1 MVTLL
6 NFYHSKKI
14 LCLFYFRHFKFII
27 KYRRS
32 DILLYLSLLNF
43 IILHLRIYFTVVLFC
58 LSVQI
63 ASSQLPFTCK
73 GQYYLS
79 LTRGGSSSSGLYE
92 VKISDNGQRIFLDT
106 ISQGIGLV
114 LNAMGYRITDNFIY
128 GMDPNSAKLR
138 KIGSDGV
145 AIDLGTPKGIP
156 LDPLYY
162 AGDVTP
168 DGRYLLLIGLGGATA
183 QIVKIDLEHPE
194 FQCSFVLMQDK
205 TVGIV
210 DIAFDPFTGILYGHD
225 LRNKRLV
232 IIHPETGAV
241 TTDFPVQTLVDQLGA
256 LFFDSFGNL
265 YGYGSFGT
273 LTQNKFVSINKKTGV
288 ISLLAE
294 GPVSSGQDG
303 CACPY
308 TLELQKTV
316 YPEVAYPCTEVIYS
330 FIISN
335 GSGTTR
341 TGILLTDTMPVG
353 LIAKSILINPYAGN
367 VLLQDNILSISDM
380 KITVGIDT
388 VKVLVEVGPDAL
400 GLYRNQAI
408 LSGLPL
414 ALGSFTYSDNPAT
427 FIEKDSTDLL
437 VQPLDLSFITEEYTT
452 CPDDSVLVDVSLHGL
467 KYLWSDGDMSSK
479 KWLLSPGNY
488 SLNVKSL
495 CEEKQINIS
504 VKNDLITLNIL
515 QDTIFLDL
523 GEKIVL
529 LSEYSNI
536 NENVTFQWQAEGNDE
551 VLCMNCSDTEA
562 LPLNDGYYI
571 LSMTNE
577 DACTISDVV
586 YVRVKKDR
594 SVYHPNIIS
603 ANGDQINDI
612 FFLSGNAFASQGQF
626 LRIFDRWGNKV
637 FESNTFELNQ
647 MSSGWEGIFNGQAVV
662 PGVYTWVA
670 SLKYIDGFEQMLR
683 GDITVI
689 K

>member
-1 MVTLL
+1 LHGT
-6 NFYHSKKI
+6 
-14 LCLFYFRHFKFII
+14 
-27 KYRRS
+27 
-32 DILLYLSLLNF
+32 DILFYLSLLNF
-43 IILHLRIYFTVVLFC
+43 IILHLRNYFIIFLWF
-58 LSVQI
+58 LSLQI
-63 ASSQLPFTCK
+63 ASSQTPFTCK

-79 LTRGGSSSSGLYE
+79 LTKGGTNSSGLYE
-92 VKISDNGQRIFLDT
+92 VKISDNGQRVLLDT
-106 ISQGIGLV
+106 ISSGIGLV

-128 GMDPNSAKLR
+128 GMDPNSSRLR

-145 AIDLGTPKGIP
+145 AVDLGLPKDIP

-168 DGRYLLLIGLGGATA
+168 DGRFLLLIGLGGITA

-194 FQCSFVLMQDK
+194 YQCTFVPMQDR

-232 IIHPETGAV
+232 IVNPETGAV
-241 TTDFPVQTLVDQLGA
+241 NTDFSVQSQVDQLGA

-273 LTQNKFVSINKKTGV
+273 LTQDKFVSVNKKTGE
-288 ISLLAE
+288 ISLLAQ
-294 GPVSSGQDG
+294 GPISSGQDG

-316 YPEVAYPCTEVIYS
+316 YPEIAYPCTEVIYS

-335 GSGTTR
+335 GSGILR
-341 TGILLTDTMPVG
+341 TGIQLSDTMPEG
-353 LIAKSILINPYAGN
+353 LIAKSIVSNPFGGN
-367 VLLQDNILSISDM
+367 VILKNNIISISGM
-380 KITVGIDT
+380 NVKVGIDT

-408 LSGLPL
+408 LSGLPE
-414 ALGSFTYSDNPAT
+414 ALGSFTNSDNPAT

-437 VQPLDLSFITEEYTT
+437 VKPLDLSFITEDYST
-452 CPDDSVLVDVSLHGL
+452 CPGDSVLADVSLHGL
-467 KYLWSDGDMSSK
+467 KYLWSDGDTSSK
-479 KWLLSPGNY
+479 KWLSSPGNY
-488 SLNVKSL
+488 RLSVKSL
-495 CEEKQINIS
+495 CDEKQIDIT

-515 QDTIFLDL
+515 EDTIFLDL
-523 GEKIVL
+523 GEKITL
-529 LSEYSNI
+529 LSEYTNSS
-536 NENVTFQWQAEGNDE
+536 ENVTFLWQAEGNDE
-551 VLCMNCSDTEA
+551 VLCITCSDTEV
-562 LPLNDGYYI
+562 LPLNDGYYK
-571 LSMTNE
+571 LSMTSE
-577 DACTISDVV
+577 DKCVIADIV

-603 ANGDQINDI
+603 ANGDNINDV
-612 FFLSGNAFASQGQF
+612 FFLSGNALSSQGQF

-637 FESNTFELNQ
+637 FESNAFVLNES
-647 MSSGWEGIFNGQAVV
+647 SSGWDGTFRGKSVV

-670 SLKYIDGFEQMLR
+670 SLKYIDGFEQWLR

>member
-1 MVTLL
+1 ML
-6 NFYHSKKI
+6 I
-14 LCLFYFRHFKFII
+14 LC
-27 KYRRS
+27 
-32 DILLYLSLLNF
+32 
-43 IILHLRIYFTVVLFC
+43 C

-92 VKISDNGQRIFLDT
+92 VKISDNGNNIYLDT

-128 GMDPNSAKLR
+128 GMDPNSARLR
-138 KIGSDGV
+138 RIGSDGV
-145 AIDLGTPKGIP
+145 AEDLGLPKGIP
-156 LDPLYY
+156 PDPLYY

-168 DGRYLLLIGLGGATA
+168 DGRYLLLISLGGATV
-183 QIVKIDLEHPE
+183 QIIKVDLEHPE
-194 FQCSFVLMQDK
+194 YLCSFVPMQDR

-232 IIHPETGAV
+232 IINPENGAV
-241 TTDFPVQTLVDQLGA
+241 NNSFPVQQQVDQLGA

-273 LTQNKFVSINKKTGV
+273 LTQDKFVSVNKKTGI
-288 ISLLAE
+288 ISLLAQ
-294 GPVSSGQDG
+294 GPLSSGQDG

-316 YPEVAYPCTEVIYS
+316 FPEIAYPCTEVVYS

-335 GSGTTR
+335 GSGILR
-341 TGILLTDTMPVG
+341 TGIQLTDTMPEG
-353 LIAKSILINPYAGN
+353 LIAKSIIYNPFGGN
-367 VLLQDNILSISDM
+367 VILKDNIISISDM
-380 KITVGIDT
+380 NVKVGIDT
-388 VKVLVEVGPDAL
+388 IKVVVEVGPDAL
-400 GLYRNQAI
+400 GVYRNQAV

-427 FIEKDSTDLL
+427 FVEKDSTDLL
-437 VQPLDLSFITEEYTT
+437 VKPLDLSFITEDYST
-452 CPDDSVLVDVSLHGL
+452 CPGDSVLVDVALHGI
-467 KYLWSDGDMSSK
+467 KYLWSDGDVASK
-479 KWLLSPGNY
+479 KWLQSPGEY
-488 SLNVKSL
+488 SLNVRSL

-504 VKNDLITLNIL
+504 VKNDLLTLNIIE
-515 QDTIFLDL
+515 DAVIVNL
-523 GEKIVL
+523 GEEIAFN
-529 LSEYSNI
+529 SEYTNR
-536 NENVTFQWQAEGNDE
+536 NDNVYFEWKAEGNTNVFCTTCPE
-551 VLCMNCSDTEA
+551 TGA
-562 LPLNDGYYI
+562 LPLNDGFYT
-571 LSMTNE
+571 LSMSNE
-577 DACTISDVV
+577 EGCIVSDVV

-603 ANGDQINDI
+603 VNGDLMNDV
-612 FFLSGNAFASQGQF
+612 FFLSGNALSADGMF

-637 FESNTFELNQ
+637 FESGGFQLNQ
-647 MSSGWEGIFNGQAVV
+647 ASFGWDGTFLGSPVLS
-662 PGVYTWVA
+662 GVYTWTA
-670 SLKYIDGFEQMLR
+670 GLKYIDGFEQMVR